1 MLRSDDRK
9 RRRNDAK
16 TKTVRRVWVPRMSR
30 LVRLDRRR
38 SGAVGPTITHPMVH
52 RVSFP
57 RVNVRGICKI
67 TILPLVTLNSL
78 CLLDYTRLSIHWGE
92 KGKN

>member
-9 RRRNDAK
+9 RRRNDA
-16 TKTVRRVWVPRMSR
+16 KTVRRVWVPRMSR

-67 TILPLVTLNSL
+67 TILPLVTLIL
-78 CLLDYTRLSIHWGE
+78 YVY
-92 KGKN
+92 